1 MEELLNKLGMKYDD
15 LNQDEKSTLSAWMDS
30 LQTSAMTTEKIKEAV
45 QAMKFSVENELID
58 TPEHILFIFPNR
70 KQILLKARLKNYM
83 LIEAF
88 LTSPERAKAAIEQA
102 ILSLKK

>member
-15 LNQDEKSTLSAWMDS
+15 LNKDEKATLSTWMAS
-30 LQTSAMTTEKIKEAV
+30 LQTSAMTIDKIREAI

-58 TPEHILFIFPNR
+58 TPEHIFFIFPNR

-88 LTSPERAKAAIEQA
+88 LTSPERAKQAIEQA

>member
-1 MEELLNKLGMKYDD
+1 MEELLTKLGMKYDE
-15 LNQDEKSTLSAWMDS
+15 LNQDEKATLSGWMEA
-30 LQTSAMTTEKIKEAV
+30 LQTNALTSDKIK
-45 QAMKFSVENELID
+45 QSITAMKFSVESELID
-58 TPEHILFIFPNR
+58 TPEHIFFIFPNR